1 MKRKF
6 EASKG
11 LKTVT
16 SVKSCLK
23 LREKLKSAEDELK
36 KMFLEKQLKNENVAR
51 AKIKRNPKVFFS
63 MAKKKENIL
72 LMKVRQKPYREL
84 IIKLS
89 VSLMKMKKI
98 QKPKEFFTNTDQN
111 NMKIE
116 NIPLTTDYI
125 KETIDVLSAT
135 LSPGTDG
142 VPALMMK
149 NAGTR

>member
-36 KMFLEKQLKNENVAR
+36 KMFLENKLKNENVAK

-89 VSLMKMKKI
+89 VSLMKMKN
-98 QKPKEFFTNTDQN
+98 PKEFSEIPT
-111 NMKIE
+111 KI
-116 NIPLTTDYI
+116 T
-125 KETIDVLSAT
+125 
-135 LSPGTDG
+135 
-142 VPALMMK
+142 
-149 NAGTR
+149 